1 MKKWKNVYEE
11 SLKDSNLYRKGME
24 PLFTLLVQ
32 LWYPFPLEDG
42 RNWKKCAVVKNNF
55 SHWAIQICQNQ
66 DSISSPLSGKNM
78 ITFWTIWAILGKK
91 QGGVTR
97 QSVRIK
103 IGHIL
108 FYPHDS
114 WSTSYKKNLVPS
126 FSSFTIIHH
135 KGHFR
140 NILTWIFKFGC
151 FPWYHNYIY

>member
-1 MKKWKNVYEE
+1 MGVFWSLLPQILSKFAEILTGGSTLTDKNICEKSLKKWKNVYEK
-11 SLKDSNLYRKGME
+11 SLKDSSLYRKGMD

-78 ITFWTIWAILGKK
+78 ITFWTIWAIFGKK

-103 IGHIL
+103 IGHVL
-108 FYPHDS
+108 F
-114 WSTSYKKNLVPS
+114 
-126 FSSFTIIHH
+126 
-135 KGHFR
+135 
-140 NILTWIFKFGC
+140 
-151 FPWYHNYIY
+151 